1 MIMTDLRRYPPF
13 TATVLSTC
21 VVLAAWFVSR
31 PVLSA
36 EHDLTVGGAWIRFIM
51 PSIPAA
57 AYFRLSNQGDKPRV
71 LIGADSP
78 ACGSLMLH
86 ESVVANG
93 TDRMMMVESV
103 RVPAHGHVDFIPG
116 HYHLMCMEPSKEM
129 ILGHQV
135 PVTLRLAD
143 GAKITASFTVR
154 GATG

>member
-1 MIMTDLRRYPPF
+1 MTYLGRYPPL
-13 TATVLSTC
+13 ATTVFCTC
-21 VVLAAWFVSR
+21 VVLAASFVSR

-36 EHDLTVGGAWIRFIM
+36 DRDLTVSGAWIRFIM

-57 AYFRLSNQGDKPRV
+57 AYFRLSNQGDKPRA

-93 TDRMMMVESV
+93 MDRMMMVESV
-103 RVPAHGHVDFIPG
+103 RVPAHGHTDFAPG

-135 PVTLRLAD
+135 PITLRFSD
-143 GAKITASFTVR
+143 GEKITASFTVR
-154 GATG
+154 GARG